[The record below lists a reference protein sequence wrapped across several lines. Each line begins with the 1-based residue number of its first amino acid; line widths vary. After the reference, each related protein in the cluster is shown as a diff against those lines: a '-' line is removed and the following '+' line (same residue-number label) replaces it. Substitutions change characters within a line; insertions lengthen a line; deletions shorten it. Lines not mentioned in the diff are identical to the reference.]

1 MRSPEAQNAKTNE
14 IIAGVK
20 VPVLFIHGEQDDV
33 VAADEVNELLGIL
46 KKAGNRKAELRFIPD
61 AKHDCME
68 NPSFT
73 VDTLVEWIMESRSGR
88 KKKD

>member
-14 IIAGVK
+14 IISGVR
-20 VPVLFIHGEQDDV
+20 VPVLFIHGAEDDV
-33 VAADEVNELLGIL
+33 VGADEVSELLGIL
-46 KKAGNRKAELRFIPD
+46 RKSGNKKAELTFVPG

-73 VDTLVEWIMESRSGR
+73 VNTVVEWINKSAGGR
-88 KKKD
+88 KKKG